1 MGDRCNKC
9 RSSRRA
15 EGNTWCLGCLSWE
28 SLERELVGSWQ
39 GPAGLR
45 VIADNLVL
53 GAAREVRALR
63 ALGAGLGLAS
73 TAGAGASS
81 AATQA
86 PVVKQELVGATAK
99 KKPPEEESGDYASE
113 ESEEEEP
120 AEEDG
125 LARPV
130 SPPKIDKR
138 PELPRRSSRAP
149 QNREKRDQGKR
160 SKRQKSLKK
169 PEGADQGGDEKTQRT
184 KEDRRISTEKET
196 DVKEEKGCLIR
207 QLAVQEEAQE
217 GKRKEE
223 EGSIRDLT
231 DWKLIPIVLS
241 TGLLTKECWT
251 DVRGWRELPCLKR
264 RFNGRRRWR

>member
-1 MGDRCNKC
+1 M
-9 RSSRRA
+9 
-15 EGNTWCLGCLSWE
+15 
-28 SLERELVGSWQ
+28 
-39 GPAGLR
+39 
-45 VIADNLVL
+45 
-53 GAAREVRALR
+53 
-63 ALGAGLGLAS
+63 
-73 TAGAGASS
+73 
-81 AATQA
+81 
-86 PVVKQELVGATAK
+86 GATAK
-99 KKPPEEESGDYASE
+99 RKPLEEESGDYASE

-130 SPPKIDKR
+130 SLPKIDKR

-149 QNREKRDQGKR
+149 EQREER
-160 SKRQKSLKK
+160 SRKEIKEPKEPKETRRSRSRK
-169 PEGADQGGDEKTQRT
+169 PEGADQGGDGKTQRI
-184 KEDRRISTEKET
+184 KEGRRISTERET

-223 EGSIRDLT
+223 EGSIRDLI

-241 TGLLTKECWT
+241 TGLLTKECWRI

-264 RFNGRRRWR
+264 RFNGRRRCR

>member
-99 KKPPEEESGDYASE
+99 RKPPEEESGDYASE

-149 QNREKRDQGKR
+149 EQREERSRKEIKEPKEPKETRRSRSRRRREDTKDKR
-160 SKRQKSLKK
+160 RQKDIDRK
-169 PEGADQGGDEKTQRT
+169 G
-184 KEDRRISTEKET
+184 DRRERGERLSDQAAGSARGSSGRKKKRGGRKHKRLNRLEADPYRAIHRSL
-196 DVKEEKGCLIR
+196 DKG
-207 QLAVQEEAQE
+207 
-217 GKRKEE
+217 
-223 EGSIRDLT
+223 
-231 DWKLIPIVLS
+231 VL
-241 TGLLTKECWT
+241 
-251 DVRGWRELPCLKR
+251 DRRERLERTPLP
-264 RFNGRRRWR
+264 

>member
-1 MGDRCNKC
+1 M
-9 RSSRRA
+9 
-15 EGNTWCLGCLSWE
+15 
-28 SLERELVGSWQ
+28 
-39 GPAGLR
+39 
-45 VIADNLVL
+45 IADNLVL

-86 PVVKQELVGATAK
+86 PVVKQELIGATAK

-149 QNREKRDQGKR
+149 EQREERSRKEIKEAKEPKETRRSRSRRRREDTKDKRK
-160 SKRQKSLKK
+160 QKDIDRK
-169 PEGADQGGDEKTQRT
+169 G
-184 KEDRRISTEKET
+184 DRRERGEK
-196 DVKEEKGCLIR
+196 KGCLIR

-217 GKRKEE
+217 GKRREE